1 MDSMKKSGFSLI
13 ELLVVIVIIGILFAV
28 FVPAYG
34 EFYKRA
40 RVENSAKI
48 LETGLTEAFSLAR
61 AQSSSFMLTL
71 NQGGSSIGLD
81 CMPRDPADTTTDCFN
96 NLAVTGRLGAGL
108 EGLELERGV
117 EIREIISSSGTPLSV
132 VGLLFKAPHG
142 DLEFYD
148 APAPP
153 ASEGTIIT
161 TQETIEVTLASPDIS
176 LPVSPDEASLVK
188 TLKIYRDSGLVER
201 Q

>member
-71 NQGGSSIGLD
+71 NQGGTSLELD
-81 CMPRDPADTTTDCFN
+81 CMPQDPTDTSTDCYKN
-96 NLAVTGRLGAGL
+96 ITVKGRLGAGL
-108 EGLELERGV
+108 KGLKFENGI
-117 EIREIISSSGTPLSV
+117 EIREIKGSSGGLLNT
-132 VGLLFKAPHG
+132 VGLLFSAPHG
-142 DLEFYD
+142 DIALYD
-148 APAPP
+148 APSPP
-153 ASEGTIIT
+153 DNAGTAVT
-161 TQETIEVTLASPDIS
+161 TETFIEVTIATPDIS
-176 LPVSPDEASLVK
+176 LPVSADEVSLVK